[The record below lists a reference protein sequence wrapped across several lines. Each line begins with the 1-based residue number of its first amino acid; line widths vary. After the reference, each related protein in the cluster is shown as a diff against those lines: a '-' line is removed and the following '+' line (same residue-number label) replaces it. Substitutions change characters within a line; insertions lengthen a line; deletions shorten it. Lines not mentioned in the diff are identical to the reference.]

1 MASIGERPDLDALRE
16 LEDVVRH
23 LTEELAGW
31 RRRALQSEARVAEA
45 TRLSEGGDGGLGRL
59 EALES
64 EHYEMERRL
73 GTARTQVLEL
83 LGRLQFLEQ
92 QQGVGPGARG

>member
-1 MASIGERPDLDALRE
+1 VASVGERPDLDALRE

-31 RRRALQSEARVAEA
+31 RRRALQSEARVAETA
-45 TRLSEGGDGGLGRL
+45 RLAEDGDGALGRV
-59 EALES
+59 EALET
-64 EHYEMERRL
+64 EHHELERRL
-73 GTARTQVLEL
+73 GTARAQVLEL

-92 QQGVGPGARG
+92 QGTGPGVRG